1 MLLTSNK
8 NAGSIIW
15 RVCCVCC
22 IVLGICMIL
31 LGALYMDF
39 QTEDLLRNHIGNCFG
54 NIAASAGAGTEL
66 ASAKC

>member
-1 MLLTSNK
+1 
-8 NAGSIIW
+8 
-15 RVCCVCC
+15 
-22 IVLGICMIL
+22 MIL